1 MIRKETGRE
10 IVTAPFVIFQM
21 TQETLNSLEKNY
33 KRNYLS
39 FLGEGLFFTFAYN
52 LSSVTNVIPDYVAK
66 ISDDPLAL
74 SLIPVLY
81 YCPLYLAS
89 ILGCYFSLNA
99 RSPKQIGVRICLSQR
114 IGLLLIALSSL
125 LIGNAGRRICLT
137 LFFIAFTLYNI
148 ADGMSAPVYYDMVST
163 MIHRNI
169 GSFFGVYNMVG
180 SIAGIFASLLLSY
193 LYGSHPYPKN
203 YQIMFFTGVIFAF
216 LSSLMIILGC
226 KETSDVRKEHGC
238 FHFSQFPVLFR
249 KCLSKPSF
257 RKYTLSYLVL
267 AATDFAVPFYVLR
280 LQSGHPVPEN
290 YIGIMSMISLISGI
304 LANWSLG
311 WISDL
316 FGVFPML
323 LISCLLGIVSSI
335 LAIINPGGLW
345 VYVTYAMI
353 SFAYCGST
361 LSNTIA
367 SAVFSEGENSTIY
380 TASSKIVAAPVT
392 FAVSVLGGFLSQHY
406 SISIVFSIALTA
418 YILAA
423 LSVFRKSN

>member
-1 MIRKETGRE
+1 MELSQDK
-10 IVTAPFVIFQM
+10 QS
-21 TQETLNSLEKNY
+21 SLEKNY

-52 LSSVTNVIPDYVAK
+52 LSSVTNVIPDYVSK
-66 ISDDPLAL
+66 LSDNPIAL
-74 SLIPVLY
+74 SLISVLY

-89 ILGCYFSLNA
+89 ILGCFFSMNA
-99 RSPKQIGVRICLSQR
+99 TSPKRIGVRICLSQR
-114 IGLLLIALSSL
+114 FGLLLIALSSL
-125 LIGNAGRRICLT
+125 LIGHARQELCLVV
-137 LFFIAFTLYNI
+137 FFLAFTLYNI

-169 GSFFGVYNMVG
+169 GSFFGTYNMVG
-180 SIAGIFASLLLSY
+180 SIAGIFASLLLSS
-193 LYGSHPYPKN
+193 LYNSHPYPKN
-203 YQIMFFTGVIFAF
+203 YQIMFFTGVFFAL
-216 LSSLMIILGC
+216 LSSFMIIIGC
-226 KETSDVRKEHGC
+226 KETPGVREKHDD
-238 FHFSQFPVLFR
+238 FRFSQFPSMFK

-257 RKYTLSYLVL
+257 RKYTLTYLIL
-267 AATDFAVPFYVLR
+267 AAADFAVPFYILR
-280 LQSGHPVPEN
+280 LQNDHPVPEN

-311 WISDL
+311 WLSDL
-316 FGVFPML
+316 FGVFPMML
-323 LISCLLGIVSSI
+323 LSCFLGISASV

-345 VYVTYAMI
+345 IYVTYALI

-367 SAVFSEGENSTIY
+367 SAVFSEGENSTVY

-392 FAVSVLGGFLSQHY
+392 LAVSVIGGILSQHH
-406 SISIVFSIALTA
+406 SLSIVFSIALAA

-423 LSVFRKSN
+423 LSIFKKSN